1 MVRRMCVC
9 VCVCVCVCGWCVVG
23 VWLVL
28 LMSRVDVIKVSRL
41 CGIDEWKGWCLLD
54 KGVGVV
60 CV

>member
-1 MVRRMCVC
+1 MC
-9 VCVCVCVCGWCVVG
+9 